1 MATPVVVT
9 LVLVAVGTLLAVV
22 LLIIGLAR
30 RASRAAREL
39 SALQARI
46 GPELEAL
53 QRDAAVTR
61 LELARLEA
69 TRATPASGPP
79 PVPPDLGR

>member
-22 LLIIGLAR
+22 LLIVGLAR
-30 RASRAAREL
+30 RAARAAREL

-46 GPELEAL
+46 APELEAL
-53 QRDAAVTR
+53 QRDAAITR
-61 LELARLEA
+61 LELDRLEA
-69 TRATPASGPP
+69 TRATRGTGPP